1 MRGSKHKRPW
11 PVRETAGTFAMG
23 CLGLEYAGIG
33 ARGADIAAI
42 GVTAIRHAHEFAK
55 NGAERA
61 SHYIARLV
69 RRKIERAR
77 RTKLEAKSV
86 KFERQ
91 RASIA
96 SFLAFSWR

>member
-1 MRGSKHKRPW
+1 
-11 PVRETAGTFAMG
+11 MG

-42 GVTAIRHAHEFAK
+42 GVTAIRHAHELAK
-55 NGAERA
+55 NGAECA

-86 KFERQ
+86 EFERQ

-96 SFLAFSWR
+96 PFLPLSGHPFPSCETDNRCEPFLLLG